1 MSGPPPAVAAVRVAV
16 RRALADVGDGGTV
29 LVACSGGADSL
40 ALAAGL
46 AWEAAARA
54 RAGRPL
60 RTGAVVVDHGLQDG
74 SHDVARDAA
83 GACRAL
89 GLDPVRVVRVDVGA
103 SGGPEGAARTARYA
117 ALDDAADALGAA
129 AVLLGH
135 TLDDQ
140 AETVLLALARGSGER
155 ALAGMRPVRGRW
167 RRPLLGLRRVD
178 TEAACA
184 AQGLVPWHDPTN
196 GRPVHGDAASGADA
210 GSGAGAVPAGPVPG
224 VPGAGEGG
232 PSADAT
238 ALPLRSR
245 VRVEV
250 LPLLERVLGPGVAQA
265 LARTADALADATDV
279 VDDAAAHLLAAARVG
294 PAAPSADPGIGRTPS
309 ADPVTGR
316 ASDRPGA
323 TDDGVVLDVA
333 TLAAALPGTRRRALH
348 DAARAAGCPPGALTR
363 AHVLAVE
370 ALVVDW
376 RGQGPVHL
384 PGGRAARRACG
395 RLYLDRPTGP
405 TGAPD
410 ISGGALPAGRGAP
423 AARHDDHDD
432 QE

>member
-16 RRALADVGDGGTV
+16 RRALADVEDGATV

-46 AWEAAARA
+46 AWEAAVRA

-60 RTGAVVVDHGLQDG
+60 RAGAVVVDHGLQDG
-74 SHDVARDAA
+74 SHDVAQDAA
-83 GACRAL
+83 DACRAL
-89 GLDPVRVVRVDVGA
+89 GLEPVRVVRVEVGA
-103 SGGPEGAARTARYA
+103 AGGPEGPARTARYA
-117 ALDDAADALGAA
+117 ALGAAADAVGAA

-184 AQGLVPWHDPTN
+184 AQALVPWHDPTN
-196 GRPVHGDAASGADA
+196 GRPVDGGATT
-210 GSGAGAVPAGPVPG
+210 GAGAGEAVLVPV
-224 VPGAGEGG
+224 VPGAGEAV
-232 PSADAT
+232 PSPGDPAV
-238 ALPLRSR
+238 LPLRSR

-279 VDDAAAHLLAAARVG
+279 VDDAAARLLAAARVG
-294 PAAPSADPGIGRTPS
+294 PP
-309 ADPVTGR
+309 ADPVVGR

-323 TDDGVVLDVA
+323 TADGVVLDVA

-348 DAARAAGCPPGALTR
+348 DAALAAGCPAGALTR

-370 ALVVDW
+370 ALVLDW
-376 RGQGPVHL
+376 HGQGPVHL
-384 PGGRAARRACG
+384 PGGRVATRACG
-395 RLYLDRPTGP
+395 RLYLDRPTRP
-405 TGAPD
+405 AGAPD